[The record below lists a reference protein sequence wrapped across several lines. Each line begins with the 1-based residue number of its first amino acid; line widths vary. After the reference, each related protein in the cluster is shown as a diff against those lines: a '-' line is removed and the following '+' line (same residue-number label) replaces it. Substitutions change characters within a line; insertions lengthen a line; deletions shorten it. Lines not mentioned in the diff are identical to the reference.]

1 MSHLIWRHNEWVI
14 EICCLFK
21 WPNVEMTVRIIVH
34 INVQFVVHFHPP
46 HLNYSQPLRDH
57 PRSSGRTISPGR
69 PGRQRFGQPVELD
82 RPGIHRPIYGTIN
95 HFTTRKRYQY
105 FGGLGFLMTKNS
117 VKFYD
122 SFIMMSFGMFLAFP
136 LSFRLISFFPSCFI
150 RSSLIYHSLSNV
162 LLN

>member
-46 HLNYSQPLRDH
+46 HLNYSQPFRDH
-57 PRSSGRTISPGR
+57 PRSSGRTSSLRR
-69 PGRQRFGQPVELD
+69 PGRQPVELN

-95 HFTTRKRYQY
+95 HFTTRKTYQY
-105 FGGLGFLMTKNS
+105 FGGLGFFNDKKIGEILW
-117 VKFYD
+117 
-122 SFIMMSFGMFLAFP
+122 
-136 LSFRLISFFPSCFI
+136 LIHHDEFWHVFSISSKFPSHILLSIMFHSKFSDLPFSFK
-150 RSSLIYHSLSNV
+150 RSIELDLF
-162 LLN
+162 